1 MKLSLIRSKF
11 KKKSWVLVLLLL
23 TLLIF
28 GIVNF
33 SQKNHKDGEL
43 VYRISFE
50 QALSEEEEVTL
61 RGHCANELPGEIIP
75 GSVTF
80 RSYSHFFG
88 SGQTVEILKF
98 MSKDEYDA
106 TSFEGVERT
115 LSNSFSELGINDQFS
130 FEVAYCRANS
140 H

>member
-1 MKLSLIRSKF
+1 MKLSLIRSKL
-11 KKKSWVLVLLLL
+11 KKKSWVLALLLA
-23 TLLIF
+23 LLIF
-28 GIVNF
+28 GIITI
-33 SQKNHKDGEL
+33 SPKNYKDGEL
-43 VYRISFE
+43 VYRLSFE

-61 RGHCANELPGEIIP
+61 RGHCANELPGDIIP

-80 RSYSHFFG
+80 RTYSHFFG

-98 MSKDEYDA
+98 MRKDEYDA

-130 FEVAYCRANS
+130 FSVAY
-140 H
+140 